1 MELKERM
8 ILLNETKHV
17 KINVQ
22 GMTCAACSASVE
34 RALRR
39 VDGVVQATVNLA
51 TNSATVLCDPSV
63 SPEHLV
69 EVVNKTGFTA
79 ALADEDE
86 VNVALTHTI
95 SKKRLI
101 TALICGAVVLY
112 IGMSH
117 MLPVRLPLP
126 AIIDDRVN
134 PLNFAL
140 IQLVFTVP
148 VLICGRNFFINGMKN
163 LIKRHPNMDS
173 LVMIGTTTAFLYS
186 LYNTF
191 TIVQGNAHGAHNLYY
206 ESAAVVVALVLLGK
220 FLEENSKNSAKKAIN
235 SLVSMIPNTAILLKD
250 GQEVEVPAKQVRVKN
265 IVLVKPGTRIP
276 VDGTVLSG
284 QASVDESMLTG
295 ESLPV
300 YKEVGSHVSGGTICK
315 DGMLQIEATGVGGN
329 TAISQVLR
337 LVTEAQERKAPAA
350 RLADKISG
358 IFVPTVVSIAIITSI
373 LWAISGKELA
383 FVLNNFV
390 AVLVVA
396 CPCALG
402 LATPIAVIAGTGR
415 GANLGILY
423 RGGDVIETAA
433 GVNTVIFDKTGTITY
448 GKLKTAA
455 VTPAKGIEELE
466 LLGYCASAESGS
478 EHPIAAAILERAQQ
492 DGITVIRPKSTQS
505 IPGRGIIAK
514 VDDKTVIAGTMALM
528 ELEKIEIPEDEDTTV
543 LPGCTAIYVALDA
556 NYIGMISLSDT
567 IRPDARDAIAQL
579 NAMGIETV
587 MITGDNEGAAKLIA
601 KEAGIASVRAQV
613 LPQDKHQAVE
623 EFKKQGRIVAMVG
636 DGINDAPALAGAN
649 VGIALSSGT
658 DVAAESAGIIL
669 MREDLHA
676 VVDSLKLSRK
686 TMQIIRQN
694 LFWAFIYNMIG
705 IPIAAGLLV
714 LFGGPAF
721 SPVFGGAAMAFS
733 SVSVVSNSLRLTR
746 YQPNKK

>member
-1 MELKERM
+1 M
-8 ILLNETKHV
+8 
-17 KINVQ
+17 
-22 GMTCAACSASVE
+22 
-34 RALRR
+34 
-39 VDGVVQATVNLA
+39 
-51 TNSATVLCDPSV
+51 
-63 SPEHLV
+63 
-69 EVVNKTGFTA
+69 
-79 ALADEDE
+79 ADEDE

-126 AIIDDRVN
+126 AIIDDRIN

-235 SLVSMIPNTAILLKD
+235 SLVSMIPNTALLLKD

-478 EHPIAAAILERAQQ
+478 EHPIAAAILDRAQQ
-492 DGITVIRPKSTQS
+492 DGITVIRPESTQS

-514 VDDKTVIAGTMALM
+514 VDGKTVIAGTMALM

-601 KEAGIASVRAQV
+601 KEA
-613 LPQDKHQAVE
+613 
-623 EFKKQGRIVAMVG
+623 
-636 DGINDAPALAGAN
+636 
-649 VGIALSSGT
+649 
-658 DVAAESAGIIL
+658 
-669 MREDLHA
+669 
-676 VVDSLKLSRK
+676 
-686 TMQIIRQN
+686 
-694 LFWAFIYNMIG
+694 
-705 IPIAAGLLV
+705 
-714 LFGGPAF
+714 
-721 SPVFGGAAMAFS
+721 
-733 SVSVVSNSLRLTR
+733 
-746 YQPNKK
+746 

>member
-1 MELKERM
+1 M
-8 ILLNETKHV
+8 NETKHV

-478 EHPIAAAILERAQQ
+478 EHPIAAAILDRAQQ
-492 DGITVIRPKSTQS
+492 DGITVIRPESTQS

-514 VDDKTVIAGTMALM
+514 VDGKTVIAGTMALM

-613 LPQDKHQAVE
+613 LPQDKPQAVE

>member
-1 MELKERM
+1 MSD
-8 ILLNETKHV
+8 TKHI
-17 KINVQ
+17 KINIQ

-39 VDGVVQATVNLA
+39 ADGVVQVNVNLA

-63 SPEHLV
+63 SEDLLV
-69 EVVNKTGFTA
+69 DIVNKTGFTGS
-79 ALADEDE
+79 LADADE
-86 VNVALTHTI
+86 INVAMTHTI
-95 SKKRLI
+95 RKNRLVV
-101 TALICGAVVLY
+101 ALVCGAVVLY

-126 AIIDDRVN
+126 SIIDDRVN

-140 IQLVFTVP
+140 IQLVFTIP
-148 VLICGRNFFINGMKN
+148 VLIAGRNFFINGSKN
-163 LIKRHPNMDS
+163 LVKGHPNMDS
-173 LVMIGTTTAFLYS
+173 LVMIGTSTAFLYS
-186 LYNTF
+186 LYNTWQ
-191 TIVQGNAHGAHNLYY
+191 IVQGNPHEAHNLYY

-235 SLVSMIPNTAILLKD
+235 SLVSMIPNTALLLKD
-250 GQEVEVPAKQVRVKN
+250 GQEVEVPAKTVRLKN
-265 IVLVKPGTRIP
+265 IVVVKPGFRIP
-276 VDGTVLSG
+276 VDGTVISG

-300 YKEVGSHVSGGTICK
+300 YKETGSHVSGGTICK

-358 IFVPTVVSIAIITSI
+358 IFVPTVVSIAAITSI
-373 LWAISGKELA
+373 LWAISGRELS

-423 RGGDVIETAA
+423 RGGDVVETAA
-433 GVNTVIFDKTGTITY
+433 GVNTVVFDKTGTITY

-455 VTPAKGIEELE
+455 VVPVSGVSEQE
-466 LLGYCASAESGS
+466 LLALCACAESGS
-478 EHPIAAAILERAQQ
+478 EHPIAAAVLARVQEDGLEVVRPEQTQ
-492 DGITVIRPKSTQS
+492 TV
-505 IPGRGIIAK
+505 PGRGIIAQSEGK
-514 VDDKTVIAGTMALM
+514 KITAGTMALM
-528 ELEKIEIPEDEDTTV
+528 KLEQISIPKGADTKV
-543 LPGCTAIYVALDA
+543 PEGCTAIYVALDSQ
-556 NYIGMISLSDT
+556 YLGMIALSDT
-567 IRPDARDAIAQL
+567 IRPDAKEAIAQL

-587 MITGDNEGAAKLIA
+587 MITGDNEGAANLIA
-601 KEAGIASVRAQV
+601 REAGISSVKAQV
-613 LPQDKHQAVE
+613 LPQDKHRAVE
-623 EFKKQGRIVAMVG
+623 ELKSSGRIVAMVG

-658 DVAAESAGIIL
+658 DVAAESSGIIL

-676 VVDSLKLSRK
+676 VVDALRLSRK

-746 YQPNKK
+746 YQPNQK

>member
-1 MELKERM
+1 
-8 ILLNETKHV
+8 
-17 KINVQ
+17 
-22 GMTCAACSASVE
+22 
-34 RALRR
+34 
-39 VDGVVQATVNLA
+39 
-51 TNSATVLCDPSV
+51 
-63 SPEHLV
+63 
-69 EVVNKTGFTA
+69 
-79 ALADEDE
+79 
-86 VNVALTHTI
+86 
-95 SKKRLI
+95 
-101 TALICGAVVLY
+101 
-112 IGMSH
+112 
-117 MLPVRLPLP
+117 
-126 AIIDDRVN
+126 
-134 PLNFAL
+134 
-140 IQLVFTVP
+140 
-148 VLICGRNFFINGMKN
+148 
-163 LIKRHPNMDS
+163 
-173 LVMIGTTTAFLYS
+173 MIGTTTAFLYS

-250 GQEVEVPAKQVRVKN
+250 GQEMEVPAKQVRVKN

-329 TAISQVLR
+329 TVISQVLR

-423 RGGDVIETAA
+423 RGGDVIETTA
-433 GVNTVIFDKTGTITY
+433 GVNTVIFDKTGTVTY

-478 EHPIAAAILERAQQ
+478 EHPIAAAILDRAQQ
-492 DGITVIRPKSTQS
+492 DGITVIRPESTQS

-528 ELEKIEIPEDEDTTV
+528 ELEKLKSQRMKIP
-543 LPGCTAIYVALDA
+543 LFY
-556 NYIGMISLSDT
+556 
-567 IRPDARDAIAQL
+567 RD
-579 NAMGIETV
+579 V
-587 MITGDNEGAAKLIA
+587 
-601 KEAGIASVRAQV
+601 
-613 LPQDKHQAVE
+613 PQS
-623 EFKKQGRIVAMVG
+623 M
-636 DGINDAPALAGAN
+636 
-649 VGIALSSGT
+649 
-658 DVAAESAGIIL
+658 
-669 MREDLHA
+669 LHW
-676 VVDSLKLSRK
+676 
-686 TMQIIRQN
+686 MQII
-694 LFWAFIYNMIG
+694 
-705 IPIAAGLLV
+705 
-714 LFGGPAF
+714 
-721 SPVFGGAAMAFS
+721 SE
-733 SVSVVSNSLRLTR
+733 
-746 YQPNKK
+746 

>member
-1 MELKERM
+1 M

-186 LYNTF
+186 LYNTV

-478 EHPIAAAILERAQQ
+478 EHPIASAILDRAQQ
-492 DGITVIRPKSTQS
+492 DGITVIRPESTQS

-514 VDDKTVIAGTMALM
+514 VDGKTVIAGTMALM
-528 ELEKIEIPEDEDTTV
+528 ELEQIEIPEDEDTTV

-567 IRPDARDAIAQL
+567 IRPDAKDAIAKL

-623 EFKKQGRIVAMVG
+623 EFKKQRRIVAMVG

>member
-492 DGITVIRPKSTQS
+492 DGITVIRPESTQS
-505 IPGRGIIAK
+505 IPGREIIAK
-514 VDDKTVIAGTMALM
+514 VDGKTVIAGTMALM

-613 LPQDKHQAVE
+613 HQAVE

>member
-1 MELKERM
+1 M
-8 ILLNETKHV
+8 LNETKHV

-126 AIIDDRVN
+126 AIIDDRIN

-235 SLVSMIPNTAILLKD
+235 SLVSMIPNTALLLKD

-433 GVNTVIFDKTGTITY
+433 GVNT
-448 GKLKTAA
+448 
-455 VTPAKGIEELE
+455 
-466 LLGYCASAESGS
+466 GY
-478 EHPIAAAILERAQQ
+478 
-492 DGITVIRPKSTQS
+492 
-505 IPGRGIIAK
+505 
-514 VDDKTVIAGTMALM
+514 
-528 ELEKIEIPEDEDTTV
+528 
-543 LPGCTAIYVALDA
+543 
-556 NYIGMISLSDT
+556 
-567 IRPDARDAIAQL
+567 
-579 NAMGIETV
+579 
-587 MITGDNEGAAKLIA
+587 
-601 KEAGIASVRAQV
+601 
-613 LPQDKHQAVE
+613 
-623 EFKKQGRIVAMVG
+623 
-636 DGINDAPALAGAN
+636 
-649 VGIALSSGT
+649 
-658 DVAAESAGIIL
+658 
-669 MREDLHA
+669 
-676 VVDSLKLSRK
+676 
-686 TMQIIRQN
+686 
-694 LFWAFIYNMIG
+694 
-705 IPIAAGLLV
+705 
-714 LFGGPAF
+714 
-721 SPVFGGAAMAFS
+721 
-733 SVSVVSNSLRLTR
+733 LR
-746 YQPNKK
+746 

>member
-126 AIIDDRVN
+126 AIIDDRIN

-478 EHPIAAAILERAQQ
+478 EHPIAAAILDRAQQ
-492 DGITVIRPKSTQS
+492 DGITVIRPESTQS

-514 VDDKTVIAGTMALM
+514 VDGKTVIAGTMALM

-623 EFKKQGRIVAMVG
+623 EFKNQGRIVAMVG